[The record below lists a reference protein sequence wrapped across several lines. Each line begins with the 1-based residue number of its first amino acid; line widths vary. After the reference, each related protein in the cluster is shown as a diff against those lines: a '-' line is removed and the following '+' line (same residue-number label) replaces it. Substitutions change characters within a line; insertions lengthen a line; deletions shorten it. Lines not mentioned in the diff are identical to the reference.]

1 MPVCQPPNKNDET
14 SAEPGTE
21 FSGLQPE
28 DFEALRRYDHSTG
41 HLLKYDVETGAM
53 DSSSIRILNEK
64 GLLQRLLAHGLIF
77 SGGKLTSKGLC
88 LCKELANQ
96 DGTETSNIQIQKKHL
111 IPEAAGN
118 QEREGWPRETALLS
132 DPFIMRKTH
141 KDPSV
146 KIIFPNRRAPSDETS
161 VNASM
166 TRYKTQGLDE
176 SLVTLLSPQSYEAE
190 HFRML
195 KTCIL
200 YPPSGKPPRSI
211 LITSIGQGDGKSFV
225 AANLAISIAQNL
237 SSPVLLIDCDLRKP
251 SIHRLFGFGNVPGLT
266 EYLCE
271 TGAFQSLLQ
280 ETDVDRLYILPAGST
295 PKNPSELLSSARMAS
310 LMKEL
315 TLRYRDLLV
324 LLDSPPVTI
333 TAEPSVLA
341 KLVSGIL
348 MVVKYG
354 RTRRSDLQMVM
365 DKLGNEK
372 FLGSVLNCYEHSLR
386 EYYGYRKYPG
396 YAGTPEV
403 ETASAPEGDLRRTNQ
418 AASCFR
424 RAIRQAIEKHV

>member
-1 MPVCQPPNKNDET
+1 MNERQTRNKTLKKNTEQKMPVRQLPNKGAET
-14 SAEPGTE
+14 AAEPGTE
-21 FSGLQPE
+21 FSGLEPE
-28 DFEALRRYDHSTG
+28 DFEALRRYDPSTG

-77 SGGKLTSKGLC
+77 SGGNLTSKGLR
-88 LCKELANQ
+88 LCKELANR
-96 DGTETSNIQIQKKHL
+96 DWTETPNIQIQ
-111 IPEAAGN
+111 
-118 QEREGWPRETALLS
+118 
-132 DPFIMRKTH
+132 

-146 KIIFPNRRAPSDETS
+146 KIIFPNRGGPRDKTS
-161 VNASM
+161 VNASI
-166 TRYKTQGLDE
+166 TRFKTQGLDE
-176 SLVTLLSPQSYEAE
+176 SLITLLSPQSYEAE
-190 HFRML
+190 RFRML

-211 LITSIGQGDGKSFV
+211 LITSVGQGDGKSFV

-251 SIHRLFGFGNVPGLT
+251 SIHHLFGFGNVPGLT

-280 ETDVDRLYILPAGST
+280 ETNVDRLYILPAGST
-295 PKNPSELLSSARMAS
+295 PKNPSELLSSPRMAS
-310 LMKEL
+310 LVKEL
-315 TLRYRDLLV
+315 TVRYRDLLV

-365 DKLGNEK
+365 DKLGKEK

-396 YAGTPEV
+396 YAGTPGV
-403 ETASAPEGDLRRTNQ
+403 ETASAP
-418 AASCFR
+418 
-424 RAIRQAIEKHV
+424 

>member
-1 MPVCQPPNKNDET
+1 MPVRQLPNKNAET

-21 FSGLQPE
+21 FSGLEPE

-64 GLLQRLLAHGLIF
+64 GLLQRLLAHGLIL
-77 SGGKLTSKGLC
+77 SGGKLTSKGLR
-88 LCKELANQ
+88 LCKELANR
-96 DGTETSNIQIQKKHL
+96 DRTETPNIQIQ
-111 IPEAAGN
+111 
-118 QEREGWPRETALLS
+118 
-132 DPFIMRKTH
+132 

-146 KIIFPNRRAPSDETS
+146 KIIFPNRGAPRDETS
-161 VNASM
+161 INASI
-166 TRYKTQGLDE
+166 TRYKIQGLDE
-176 SLVTLLSPQSYEAE
+176 SLVTLFSPQSYEAE

-211 LITSIGQGDGKSFV
+211 LITSVGQGDGKSFV

-280 ETDVDRLYILPAGST
+280 ETSVDRLYILPAGST

-365 DKLGNEK
+365 DKLGKEK
-372 FLGSVLNCYEHSLR
+372 FLGSVLNCYEYSLR
-386 EYYGYRKYPG
+386 EYHGYKKYPG
-396 YAGTPEV
+396 YAGTPKV
-403 ETASAPEGDLRRTNQ
+403 ETASAPEGDLHQTNR

-424 RAIRQAIEKHV
+424 SAIRQVIERHVRREGQRA